1 MDDNKQ
7 EEIQEGS
14 LVEDGLETNNN
25 QSADAIVITNLQ
37 ELINSTLNKIMTIGE
52 EVKPLDEMIS
62 SVLENDETYRKH
74 MEVAKQA
81 SKVKNSTK
89 AEIMKRPDVSNVF
102 AKVKDKK
109 ADLKE
114 AKESLSEYLQE
125 YSRLTGQ
132 RQFETNDGTVQ
143 EIVYTAKLVKRS

>member
-62 SVLENDETYRKH
+62 SVLENDETW
-74 MEVAKQA
+74 QG
-81 SKVKNSTK
+81 KNC
-89 AEIMKRPDVSNVF
+89 
-102 AKVKDKK
+102 
-109 ADLKE
+109 
-114 AKESLSEYLQE
+114 QHC
-125 YSRLTGQ
+125 Q
-132 RQFETNDGTVQ
+132 W
-143 EIVYTAKLVKRS
+143 KL

>member
-1 MDDNKQ
+1 MDDIKQ
-7 EEIQEGS
+7 DEVQEGN
-14 LVEDGLETNNN
+14 LVEDDLETGSS

-37 ELINSTLNKIMTIGE
+37 NLINETLNKITTIGE

-62 SVLENDETYRKH
+62 SVLENDEIYRKH
-74 MEVAKQA
+74 MEEAKQA
-81 SKVKNSTK
+81 SKLKNTTK
-89 AEIMKRPDVSNVF
+89 AGIVKRPDVSNVF

-143 EIVYTAKLVKRS
+143 EIVYTAKLVKHS